1 MEKKVSVIV
10 ESSGLYEITEKANQL
25 VKLLREAK
33 QIINSLSSEDELES

>member
-10 ESSGLYEITEKANQL
+10 ESSGLDEITEKANQL